1 MKLSLFFTLPD
12 RDASDLSLF
21 WLLTVSGRGALDW
34 RGRLLSLMFDR
45 PLLGKLGNASGCG
58 ELGVELRKFKLS
70 RWRLDGSLLRLP
82 DETVVEASSS
92 IVGFSTLRSLSL
104 SFSFSFSFS
113 LSFSD
118 SPKRKSLVKKA
129 RLCLFLS
136 CREDRP
142 FCTGGATLSPLAV
155 FSSGAGLATRE
166 RDVAA
171 ASHEPVGDRVAG
183 AMFVGNRA
191 DSSRE

>member
-21 WLLTVSGRGALDW
+21 WLLTVSGRGALDC

-45 PLLGKLGNASGCG
+45 PLFGKLGSASGCG

-104 SFSFSFSFS
+104 SFSFSFS
-113 LSFSD
+113 D

-142 FCTGGATLSPLAV
+142 FCTGGATLSPLAI
-155 FSSGAGLATRE
+155 FSSGAGLATCE